1 MTNFI
6 LGGYEEYARSLREN
20 YEARVQALRQ
30 QLAMATSPVEVLR
43 LEREL
48 RQEREDYERRLLRAD
63 DCEF

>member
-1 MTNFI
+1 MSDFI
-6 LGGYEEYARSLREN
+6 LGGYEEYVRSLRESH
-20 YEARVQALRQ
+20 EARVQTLRQ

-43 LEREL
+43 LQRVV

>member
-1 MTNFI
+1 MTSFI
-6 LGGYEEYARSLREN
+6 LGGYEEYVHSLRESL
-20 YEARVQALRQ
+20 EARVQALRQ
-30 QLAMATSPVEVLR
+30 QLAKATSPVEVLR